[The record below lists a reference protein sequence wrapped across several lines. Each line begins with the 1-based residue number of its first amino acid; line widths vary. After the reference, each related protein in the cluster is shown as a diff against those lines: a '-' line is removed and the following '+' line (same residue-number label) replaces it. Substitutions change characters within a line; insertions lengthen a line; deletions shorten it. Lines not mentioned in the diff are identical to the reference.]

1 MIDDGVL
8 ADFERAN
15 GFIIPAT
22 YKKFLKKYNGY
33 SFVGGK
39 ILYSLD
45 DIIEMNK
52 AQKIQFFQPGYIAI
66 GDDGAGII
74 FLMKQENNSSKIY
87 LVDMGDCN
95 VNSCYHIID
104 DFFHWFNNN
113 CYVHYDA
120 DDEEAIVDVFLI
132 KSPENY
138 KMDLLR
144 IKKAFSLDISAKEL
158 LLVSKKVPC
167 RLISG
172 INIYKAK
179 KIIKRINQ
187 PDIFRF
193 EKHRDD

>member
-1 MIDDGVL
+1 
-8 ADFERAN
+8 
-15 GFIIPAT
+15 
-22 YKKFLKKYNGY
+22 
-33 SFVGGK
+33 
-39 ILYSLD
+39 
-45 DIIEMNK
+45 
-52 AQKIQFFQPGYIAI
+52 
-66 GDDGAGII
+66 
-74 FLMKQENNSSKIY
+74 
-87 LVDMGDCN
+87 MGDCN

-104 DFFHWFNNN
+104 DFFHWFYNN